1 MQRHVTGNELISFP
15 EWVNKSRDGA
25 AYGRCFYQRGIK
37 IETFM
42 QFDNANNLLQGFF
55 KAEKVSRW
63 KYRTQKHRINLL
75 REVCRMQQEIQGGT
89 YKQSKGSEFKL
100 CEQGHLRLVKALNV
114 RDTAMQHS
122 LVNTCLQPALVPHM
136 IHDNGASL
144 EGKGISFTRRRF
156 EQHLRWHYQRYGREG
171 YVLKI
176 DFRKYFDNLDH
187 AVIRRLFAEHV
198 KDERALWTLDKILEA
213 NEVDVSYAPD
223 GYQGRPFSSLE
234 HEKVDKNLLTGRTM
248 LKRSMG
254 IGSVVSQIAGIYL
267 PTRIDT
273 WCKTV
278 KGIHCYDVYMDDR
291 IIIHPTKEFLH
302 ELLDEIKVIAKEL
315 GVFVHE
321 KKTQIIKLSHGF
333 TFLKTK
339 YLLTETGKIIRRIPR
354 DVVVRQRRK
363 LKKLA
368 RFVASGEMSLPAFE
382 EQYASWRGDKKRY
395 NARRTLIQMD
405 ILFEELRTWIKKNT
419 RLHSRMK
426 LAA

>member
-1 MQRHVTGNELISFP
+1 
-15 EWVNKSRDGA
+15 
-25 AYGRCFYQRGIK
+25 
-37 IETFM
+37 M
-42 QFDNANNLLQGFF
+42 QFDNANNLIGGFF
-55 KAEKVSRW
+55 KAEEVSKW

-75 REVCRMQQEIQGGT
+75 KETYHMQKDLREKLYTQG
-89 YKQSKGSEFKL
+89 KGAEFKL
-100 CEQGHLRLVKALNV
+100 CEQGHLRLVKALTI
-114 RDTAMQHS
+114 RDTSMQHS
-122 LVNTCLQPALVPHM
+122 LVNNCIQPALLPHL

-144 EGKGISFTRRRF
+144 KGKGISFTRRRF
-156 EQHLRWHYQRYGREG
+156 EQHLRWHYQRYGLKG

-176 DFRKYFDNLDH
+176 DFRKYFDNIDH
-187 AVIRRLFAEHV
+187 DVIRRLFGKHIIEPL
-198 KDERALWTLDKILEA
+198 ALWTLDKILKA
-213 NEVDVSYAPD
+213 NEVDVSYAAD
-223 GYQGRPFSSLE
+223 GYQGRPFSSLD
-234 HEKVDKNLLTGRTM
+234 HEMVDKTLLTGKKM

-291 IIIHPTKEFLH
+291 IIIHPDKEFLH
-302 ELLDEIKVIAKEL
+302 ELLDEIKGIAKEL
-315 GVFVHE
+315 GIFVHE

>member
-1 MQRHVTGNELISFP
+1 
-15 EWVNKSRDGA
+15 
-25 AYGRCFYQRGIK
+25 
-37 IETFM
+37 M

-55 KAEKVSRW
+55 KAEKVSKW
-63 KYRTQKHRINLL
+63 KYRTQKHRLNLL
-75 REVCRMQQEIQGGT
+75 KETYHMQKELRSRT
-89 YKQSKGSEFKL
+89 YKQSQGTQFKL
-100 CEQGHLRLVKALNV
+100 CEQGHLRLVKALAI

-176 DFRKYFDNLDH
+176 DFRKYFDNIDH
-187 AVIRRLFAEHV
+187 NVVRRQFGQYV
-198 KDERALWTLDKILEA
+198 KDPLALWTLDRILEA
-213 NEVDVSYAPD
+213 NEVDVSYASD
-223 GYQGRPFSSLE
+223 GYRNRPFNSLE
-234 HEKVDKNLLTGRTM
+234 HEKVDKALLTGKTM

-278 KGIHCYDVYMDDR
+278 RQIHCYDVYMDDR
-291 IIIHPTKEFLH
+291 IIIHPSKEFLH
-302 ELLDEIKVIAKEL
+302 TLLDEIKAIAESL
-315 GVFVHE
+315 GVFVHSG
-321 KKTQIIKLSHGF
+321 KTQIIKLSHGF

-339 YLLTETGKIIRRIPR
+339 YHLTETGKIIRRIPH
-354 DVVVRQRRK
+354 DVVVRERRK

-368 RFVASGEMSLPAFE
+368 KFVEKGEMTPQAFR
-382 EQYASWRGDKKRY
+382 EQYCSWRGDKRKY
-395 NARRTLIQMD
+395 NARRTLINMD
-405 ILFEELRTWIKKNT
+405 LLYKELISQWKKKST
-419 RLHSRMK
+419 PSHLRGT
-426 LAA
+426 AAA